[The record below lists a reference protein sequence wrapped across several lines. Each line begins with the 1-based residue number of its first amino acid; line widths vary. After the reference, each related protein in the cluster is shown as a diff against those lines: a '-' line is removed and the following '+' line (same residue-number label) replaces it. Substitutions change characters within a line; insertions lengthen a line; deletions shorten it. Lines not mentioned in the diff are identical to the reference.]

1 MEIITSIILTLIAS
15 ISTLIGYLF
24 VYFNVKNINK
34 CICISLSFCAS
45 IMFLISLKELL
56 PISIKYILINNN
68 IYNALIILISIPI
81 IIYLMINILNKN
93 NYTNNLYR
101 VGVVT
106 FIAMIIHNTLEGL
119 ITLLTS
125 LINTKLGIKIALAII
140 AHNIPEGIIISTLI
154 YYSTNSK
161 RRAFIYTLIA
171 ALSELFGALIIYYLF
186 KSFINA
192 YILNIFIY
200 ITGSLMIIISITE
213 LYKESLSYNNYLWFM
228 IGILLSLF
236 ILIT

>member
-45 IMFLISLKELL
+45 IMLLISLKELL

-68 IYNALIILISIPI
+68 IYNSLIILITIPI
-81 IIYLMINILNKN
+81 IIYLIINKLNKN

-125 LINTKLGIKIALAII
+125 LINTKLGVKIALAII

-161 RRAFIYTLIA
+161 RRAFIYTLITS
-171 ALSELFGALIIYYLF
+171 LSELLGALIIYYLLY
-186 KSFINA
+186 SYLNA

-200 ITGSLMIIISITE
+200 ITGSLMIIISIKE